1 MAFCCFLDFLV
12 SSKLELSTV
21 LNRSVLNADLMAVTL
36 QEFLQS
42 KGGVGLLSLLHE
54 RPMTYSEIE
63 PEIDVTSSTIVARR
77 DEAAELGLLDVSLG
91 EGEVGT
97 KRVYTLTDMGEFLT
111 DKMAREGIVS
121 NYRKMRA
128 HQQSVDE
135 QTDGLVQWMKEN
147 PSELL
152 QFRNAGDGTLISK
165 DEMDEDSDS
174 ETNTNYSPSPGER

>member
-1 MAFCCFLDFLV
+1 
-12 SSKLELSTV
+12 
-21 LNRSVLNADLMAVTL
+21 MAVTL

-63 PEIDVTSSTIVARR
+63 PEIGVTSSTIVARR
-77 DEAAELGLLDVSLG
+77 DDAAELGLLDVSLG

-121 NYRKMRA
+121 NYRKMRT
-128 HQQSVDE
+128 HQQLVDE

-152 QFRNAGDGTLISK
+152 QFRNGGDGTIISK
-165 DEMDEDSDS
+165 DDLDEDSDS
-174 ETNTNYSPSPGER
+174 EPNTNYSPSPSEREEVPDADKYATNLD